1 MSYQLVDSVSMTIAT
16 VVAAAGEVEGR
27 IWAIFLWDPA
37 QGAYIGQLPSIAQGN
52 KGGARIYTENPS
64 DTVSSRYYIKAV
76 VRDPAGMP
84 VALSFPAGSDAIGGS
99 YNSSQQAW
107 IGNQSEVLSPNSR
120 IMPSGAYCA
129 WAFEFTASEIGNYT
143 LSVDLYAEVASS

>member
-1 MSYQLVDSVSMTIAT
+1 
-16 VVAAAGEVEGR
+16 
-27 IWAIFLWDPA
+27 
-37 QGAYIGQLPSIAQGN
+37 
-52 KGGARIYTENPS
+52 
-64 DTVSSRYYIKAV
+64 
-76 VRDPAGMP
+76 MP

-107 IGNQSEVLSPNSR
+107 MGNASEVMAPNSR

-143 LSVDLYAEVASS
+143 LSVELYAEAASI